1 MGGPIG
7 AIRDRDI
14 IQIDIPAGTLNVRL
28 EQEEIAKKLQEAKF
42 PERKLTPL
50 LKVYRERFKGV
61 NCYGK

>member
-28 EQEEIAKKLQEAKF
+28 EQEEIAKRLKEVKF
-42 PERKLTPL
+42 PERELTPL
-50 LKVYRERFKGV
+50 LKAYRERFKGV

>member
-7 AIRDRDI
+7 AIRDGDI
-14 IQIDIPAGTLNVRL
+14 IEIDIPARKLDMRL
-28 EQEEIAKKLQEAKF
+28 EQEEIAKRLQEVKF

-50 LKVYRERFKGV
+50 FKVYRERFKGV